1 MTYSE
6 TFLKRIETSNTKK
19 QTLPDYELKNPIDAP
34 LFVTGI
40 VLIADS
46 YFQLKGKCL
55 VLVNGAVV
63 FNEQD
68 SESFKDINE
77 IPIALTQKMLNRSN
91 KIEVFAWNGV
101 DSDIVALTVN
111 LKLSENQDETF
122 AGAKAVDRQ
131 VQKDAVSEFE
141 TIFALAS
148 RALGTYTELVDM
160 RGYKKLIVML
170 SKPQFGNNIP
180 SLVSSSFA
188 PYTSL
193 WHDGKLDTFGD
204 CSLDGSNRSLI
215 LEYLTTAP
223 RRIILNAAWNPNGT
237 FKTVTVNL
245 EISLDGVNWTN
256 TVTYNSGDSSNNYNP
271 FTLTCGLV
279 NCKFVRVRGT
289 SSMNPGGSSFRIYD
303 VYDSDAVGGSG
314 ALSFEIKNSIGDWVE
329 IIPAGEFG
337 TITSSS
343 LDVVKQVG
351 DVTTISVSGKTYA
364 LPSTQD
370 RFRIKYVISG
380 GGLTNAVDIQRVA

>member
-6 TFLKRIETSNTKK
+6 TYLKRIETSNTKK

-46 YFQLKGKCL
+46 YFQLKGKCV

-63 FNEQD
+63 FDEQD

-77 IPIALTQKMLNRSN
+77 IPIALTQKILNRSN
-91 KIEVFAWNGV
+91 RIEVFAWNGV
-101 DSDIVALTVN
+101 DSDVVALTVN
-111 LKLSENQDETF
+111 LKLSENQDEAF

-141 TIFALAS
+141 NIFELAARGS
-148 RALGTYTELVDM
+148 ATYTQLIDM

-170 SKPQFGNNIP
+170 SKPQFSDLP
-180 SLVSSSFA
+180 TMVSNGFGA
-188 PYTSL
+188 YTAL
-193 WHDGKLDTFGD
+193 WHDGKLDTNGQT
-204 CSLDGSNRSLI
+204 SLDGSERALV
-215 LEYLTTAP
+215 LQYATTKP
-223 RRIILNAAWNPNGT
+223 RRITADFAYNPNGNV
-237 FKTVTVNL
+237 KTVNL
-245 EISLDGVNWTN
+245 YLETSLDGINWENSQHFNVN
-256 TVTYNSGDSSNNYNP
+256 SSNNF
-271 FTLTCGLV
+271 FTDAVMSCGLV
-279 NCKFVRVRGT
+279 NCKYVRFRGT
-289 SSMNPGGSSFRIYD
+289 SSMNPIGTSLRIDDIYD
-303 VYDSDAVGGSG
+303 YDAVGGSG

-329 IIPAGEFG
+329 IIPASEFG

-370 RFRIKYVISG
+370 RFRIKYAISG